1 MIITMKAIVTQ
12 SNPRNNKIGNS
23 IVYVESKLDK
33 VVDAWYD
40 KHEIYNLPFKCKTWG
55 KVKTLASKEHTKAL
69 KELFPD
75 AHSIKFSSKAGC
87 RCGCSPGYI
96 VKHEPNTYG
105 RNFWVDMLVTPE
117 EVTAL
122 SEVVNSEKFEATL
135 KNEIALTVPG
145 NIQ

>member
-1 MIITMKAIVTQ
+1 MKAIITQ

-23 IVYVESKLDK
+23 IVYVESQLDA
-33 VVDAWYD
+33 VVDAWYN
-40 KHEIYNLPFKCKTWG
+40 KHEVYNLSFKCKTWG
-55 KVKTLASKEHTKAL
+55 KVKTLATKEHTKAL

-96 VKHEPNTYG
+96 IKHEPNTYG

-117 EVTAL
+117 ETEEL
-122 SEVVNSEKFEATL
+122 SQRVNSGGIEAQL
-135 KNEIALTVPG
+135 KAEIAREVPLSVS
-145 NIQ
+145 